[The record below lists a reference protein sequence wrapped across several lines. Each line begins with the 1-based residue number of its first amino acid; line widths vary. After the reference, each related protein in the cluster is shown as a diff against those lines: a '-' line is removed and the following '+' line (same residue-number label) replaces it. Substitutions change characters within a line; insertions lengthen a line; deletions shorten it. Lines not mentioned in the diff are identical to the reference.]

1 MGCRFGLTD
10 LRRTAINI
18 ILSPDH
24 KLAAVADD
32 LGRVLLVDTHKG
44 VTLRIFKGFREAQC
58 CFVQVPDERKSK
70 HRSHVKAALF
80 LVIYSAKKGTVEIF
94 SLQDGNKIVTF
105 TASKFSRLLY
115 VNYGLMGFTTT
126 TKLRYICQ
134 FTSVLI
140 DNDGKI
146 KEFVIPFHFALTE
159 KNSKRVRD
167 IHLYKRLKQFLKTNN
182 CDVEQITAEVLNT
195 CAELKTAHVKL
206 QCLEMVM
213 SSKDV
218 RPETILA
225 CADKLIETLE
235 SDSSESETKNLEV
248 LSRNVCLLL
257 NLYSFI
263 VNNSSPTEEAVCDSL
278 ITNFEMSEKQQENIQ
293 KLRDLNT
300 HSESIKSTEIKV
312 SFGED
317 KTLTI
322 SDFLSA
328 FDLSKN
334 GTVVLKE
341 NLDDSVLFYT
351 SQLLFKNYLIQGFS
365 DSKKLQNEI
374 TISTVSTKDL
384 FKMLLHYWVNHPL
397 NLDVD
402 LEKQMRNLNF
412 LIYTLAQTANS
423 EEIAVDY
430 NSTSKFWSD
439 IREMLAN
446 SSRAFPALTAAIVCQ
461 FVECAIERERD
472 DSAVEESFWE
482 KLTQEKCHWDLL
494 IGKLEDVSLLNII
507 LSNKVVSDS
516 KLPVLRQE
524 LSNISLKF
532 ILSRGK
538 GSVSE
543 LVAKWLTS
551 GGINPVDI
559 VLYENEENL
568 TESENVYKNL
578 NILKTQFPHSLKSS
592 VILSNMSWEYILSW
606 QKQIHD
612 LDKLEAA
619 VCCVKEIC
627 DAHIKTGIY
636 FLMWNSHLRMVFEG
650 CCKLIN
656 KVGKLPKAKLCQQ
669 DTQLNDR
676 QICQFLKITTDYLDG
691 FMEAIQDSRG
701 KEKVQLVYEALWENG
716 DQPLAELA
724 LQQTFINYDLL
735 HVHYQLSLALFL
747 MVTFEIKHNKPL
759 YNLFGTSAIP
769 TFFSDVSK
777 GTKGNLFESDS
788 KVDHSRLQ
796 LLHKVVN
803 ASVESITVNDE
814 SIFATEHVGWM
825 AKCEVLARV
834 WNVDL
839 DLLRRYQVTQLFA
852 AGLDSLGEETMRAV
866 ADRRMLGPN
875 LMAIAGRRLVQL
887 LASSKDLAE
896 NMSALSPML
905 TNYLDTLVSVLL
917 VVHTDYKSL
926 L

>member
-1 MGCRFGLTD
+1 MGCRFGLSD
-10 LRRTAINI
+10 LRRTALNI

-24 KLAAVADD
+24 KLAAVSDD

-70 HRSHVKAALF
+70 HRSYVKAALF

-115 VNYGLMGFTTT
+115 VDYGLMGFTTT

-182 CDVEQITAEVLNT
+182 CDVDQITAEVLNT
-195 CAELKTAHVKL
+195 CIELKTAHVKL

-213 SSKDV
+213 SSKEV
-218 RPETILA
+218 QPETILA
-225 CADKLIETLE
+225 CAEKFIETLE
-235 SDSSESETKNLEV
+235 LDNSESETKNLEI

-257 NLYSFI
+257 NLYNFI
-263 VNNSSPTEEAVCDSL
+263 VNSSLSMEETDCDSL
-278 ITNFEMSEKQQENIQ
+278 ITNFEMSEKQKENIQ
-293 KLRDLNT
+293 KLLGLNT
-300 HSESIKSTEIKV
+300 DSENIKSSEIKV
-312 SFGED
+312 SFGEN

-322 SDFLSA
+322 SDFLLA
-328 FDLSKN
+328 FDLTKSN
-334 GTVVLKE
+334 TIVLKE
-341 NLDDSVLFYT
+341 NLDDSVLFHT
-351 SQLLFKNYLIQGFS
+351 SQLLFKDYLIKCFP
-365 DSKKLQNEI
+365 DSKKLQDEI
-374 TISTVSTKDL
+374 TKSTISTKDL

-397 NLDVD
+397 NLDFA
-402 LEKQMRNLNF
+402 LENQMKNLNF
-412 LIYTLAQTANS
+412 LIYTLAQTADS

-430 NSTSKFWSD
+430 NSTSKFWSE

-461 FVECAIERERD
+461 FVECTIERERD
-472 DSAVEESFWE
+472 DCAVEESFWE

-507 LSNKVVSDS
+507 LSNKVVVSDP
-516 KLPVLRQE
+516 KLPILRQE
-524 LSNISLKF
+524 LSDISLKY
-532 ILSRGK
+532 ILNRGK

-559 VLYENEENL
+559 VLYENEENSIK
-568 TESENVYKNL
+568 EPEGVYKNL
-578 NILKTQFPHSLKSS
+578 NILKAQFPHSLKSS

-619 VCCVKEIC
+619 VSCVKEIC
-627 DAHIKTGIY
+627 DAHIKSGIY
-636 FLMWNSHLRMVFEG
+636 FLMWNLHLRMVFEG

-676 QICQFLKITTDYLDG
+676 QICQFLKVTTDYLDG
-691 FMEAIQDSRG
+691 FMEAIQESRS
-701 KEKVQLVYEALWENG
+701 KDKVQLIFEALWENG
-716 DQPLAELA
+716 DQPLVELA
-724 LQQTFINYDLL
+724 LQQSFINYDLL
-735 HVHYQLSLALFL
+735 HIQYQLSLALFL

-759 YNLFGTSAIP
+759 YNLFGTLAIP
-769 TFFSDVSK
+769 AFFSDISK
-777 GTKGNLFESDS
+777 RTKGNLFESDS

-796 LLHKVVN
+796 FLHKVIN
-803 ASVESITVNDE
+803 SSVESITIKDE

-834 WNVDL
+834 WNMDL
-839 DLLRRYQVTQLFA
+839 DLLRRYQVTQLYA
-852 AGLDSLGEETMRAV
+852 AGLDSLGEEMMQAV
-866 ADRRMLGPN
+866 VDRKMLGPN

-887 LASSKDLAE
+887 LACSESLAE

-905 TNYLDTLVSVLL
+905 TNYLDTLVSIFLSVDLFL
-917 VVHTDYKSL
+917 
-926 L
+926 